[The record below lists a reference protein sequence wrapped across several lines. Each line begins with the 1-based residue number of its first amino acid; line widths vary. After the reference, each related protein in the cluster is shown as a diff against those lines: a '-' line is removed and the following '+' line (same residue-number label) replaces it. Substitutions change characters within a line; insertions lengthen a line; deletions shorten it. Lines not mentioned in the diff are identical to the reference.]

1 MASVQAKLKN
11 LVSLQVDASAQHEN
25 IEWKQ
30 DSPPKG
36 ITYLPYTFTL
46 DRIDVNKNSRE

>member
-1 MASVQAKLKN
+1 MQ
-11 LVSLQVDASAQHEN
+11 SAQHEN

-30 DSPPKG
+30 DSPSKG
-36 ITYLPYTFTL
+36 ITYQSYIFTL

>member
-1 MASVQAKLKN
+1 MATVQANLKN
-11 LVSLQVDASAQHEN
+11 LAFLQVDASAQHEN

-30 DSPPKG
+30 DSPSKG
-36 ITYLPYTFTL
+36 NTYQSDTLTL

>member
-1 MASVQAKLKN
+1 MATVQANLKN
-11 LVSLQVDASAQHEN
+11 PVFLQVDASAQHEN

-30 DSPPKG
+30 DSPSKG
-36 ITYLPYTFTL
+36 NTYQSYTLTL